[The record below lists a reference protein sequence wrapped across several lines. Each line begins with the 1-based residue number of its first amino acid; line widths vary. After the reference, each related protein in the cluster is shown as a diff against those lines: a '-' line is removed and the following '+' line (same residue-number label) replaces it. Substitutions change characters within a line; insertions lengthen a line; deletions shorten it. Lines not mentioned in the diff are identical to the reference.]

1 MAPRASWKGFLN
13 LSLVSVP
20 VKAYSAGN
28 SGSQI
33 RLNQLCSTCHSR
45 IKQKT
50 VCPACGDLERSAIVK
65 GYEYAKDQY
74 VVIDLDELDKLRA
87 ADEGKAIKI
96 DTFVPPDQVD
106 PIHFSESSYFLL
118 PDGAAGQKPY
128 SLLHRA
134 MMDKSLTCVAKV
146 VLHNKEQLVLIRPL
160 DELLCMTVLR
170 YASQVKSTAAFV
182 DERSDSEV
190 TDAEYELAATL
201 IRETTTTE
209 FDLGAYRD
217 QYTDRLTKVIEAKVS
232 GEEIVEAPSA
242 DAPNVIN
249 LMDALKASVAKAQAS
264 GAEGAVKAPGET
276 PVTAK
281 RVAKTK
287 KKAAKKKS
295 TESLAKSLAEPRK
308 RKKATPR
315 KKRTG

>member
-1 MAPRASWKGFLN
+1 
-13 LSLVSVP
+13 
-20 VKAYSAGN
+20 VKAYSASN

-33 RLNQLCSTCHSR
+33 RLNQLCSSCHSR
-45 IKQKT
+45 IRQKT

-87 ADEGKAIKI
+87 PDEGKAIKI

-134 MMDKSLTCVAKV
+134 MIDKSLTCVAKV

-170 YASQVKSTAAFV
+170 YASQVKS
-182 DERSDSEV
+182 SDSEV
-190 TDAEYELAATL
+190 TDAEYKLAATL
-201 IRETTTTE
+201 IGETTTAE
-209 FDLGAYRD
+209 FDLGVYRD
-217 QYTDRLTKVIEAKVS
+217 QYIDRLTKVIEAKVS

-249 LMDALKASVAKAQAS
+249 LMAALKASVAKAQAG
-264 GAEGAVKAPGET
+264 GADGAVKASSESPT
-276 PVTAK
+276 TAK

-287 KKAAKKKS
+287 KKVAKKKS
-295 TESLAKSLAEPRK
+295 TESLAKSLAEPGK
-308 RKKATPR
+308 RKKATTR